1 MGISW
6 FHTSCTTRAHSL
18 IPSMPPTQMTNLNG
32 TLISRRFLLAQI
44 SLKSGVGVVTKIV
57 KEFTRRLLSSGSR
70 PSSTQAWPAM
80 KDSTSNTEELALI
93 VDTGT
98 DAPKERLMRTF
109 TSLEM
114 NKTGGALTRNQS
126 TMNGLKTEKM
136 LKMSILISSSKTMV
150 VPSPGSLLI
159 LMLILRQ
166 CESTK
171 NNH

>member
-18 IPSMPPTQMTNLNG
+18 IPSTPPTQMTNLNG
-32 TLISRRFLLAQI
+32 TLISRRFLLARI

-57 KEFTRRLLSSGSR
+57 KESTRRLLSSGSR
-70 PSSTQAWPAM
+70 PSSTQAWPVM

-98 DAPKERLMRTF
+98 VAPKERSMGTF

-126 TMNGLKTEKM
+126 MMNGLKTEKM
-136 LKMSILISSSKTMV
+136 LKMSISISSSKTMV
-150 VPSPGSLLI
+150 APSPGFLLI
-159 LMLILRQ
+159 LMLSQ
-166 CESTK
+166 CESTN

>member
-32 TLISRRFLLAQI
+32 TLISRRFLLARI

-57 KEFTRRLLSSGSR
+57 KEFTRRLLSSDFR
-70 PSSTQAWPAM
+70 PSSTQAWPVT

-98 DAPKERLMRTF
+98 DAPKERSMRTF
-109 TSLEM
+109 TCLEI

-126 TMNGLKTEKM
+126 TMNGLKIEKM
-136 LKMSILISSSKTMV
+136 LKMSISISSSKTMAA
-150 VPSPGSLLI
+150 PSPGSLLI
-159 LMLILRQ
+159 LMLSQ
-166 CESTK
+166 CESTN